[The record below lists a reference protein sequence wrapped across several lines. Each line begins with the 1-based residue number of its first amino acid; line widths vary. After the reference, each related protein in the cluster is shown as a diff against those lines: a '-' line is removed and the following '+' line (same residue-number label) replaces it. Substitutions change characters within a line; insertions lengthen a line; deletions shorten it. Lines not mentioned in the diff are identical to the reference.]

1 MTAVAGAAATGAGAA
16 TTGVGSAVFLATFAL
31 GAAAAGAAA
40 TGAAETGAGATSTAT
55 FLETV
60 FVVFVA
66 AGVAE
71 LIITDAVEVFM
82 AGIRSTGAAG
92 DSILGQG
99 V

>member
-1 MTAVAGAAATGAGAA
+1 MTAVAEGAAATGAGAVTA
-16 TTGVGSAVFLATFAL
+16 GAGSAAFFATFL
-31 GAAAAGAAA
+31 GAAA
-40 TGAAETGAGATSTAT
+40 TGAATGATAGAAASTAT